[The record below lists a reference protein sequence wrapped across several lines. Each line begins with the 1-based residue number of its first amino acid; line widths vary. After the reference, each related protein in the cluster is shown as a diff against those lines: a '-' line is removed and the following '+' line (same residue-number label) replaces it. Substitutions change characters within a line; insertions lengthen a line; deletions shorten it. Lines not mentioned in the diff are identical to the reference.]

1 MVKRALPEL
10 WIIRT
15 LRGHAKLWLAV
26 VLGCVVFIALPGDW
40 RAVTRGLVGWDA
52 GVILYTALTLTMM
65 ARAPIAEIRKRAA
78 QQDEGAVVILLLAV
92 VSAMVS
98 LGALFAE
105 LGGSENDRPGLW
117 PHLLAIATVVL
128 SWCFIHT
135 MFALHYAYDFYGQ
148 GNRANGLKFPGDDK
162 PDYWDF
168 MYFSF
173 VVGMTF
179 QVSDVAVTNKLI
191 RRFVVV
197 HGIVS
202 FFYTT
207 AVVALTVNMAANAV

>member
-1 MVKRALPEL
+1 MAKRALPEL

-105 LGGSENDRPGLW
+105 LGGSENDGPGLW